1 MAQSARF
8 IAIDRIFYC
17 SGNPKNEGIAEIAA
31 WNGKIGQ
38 ALHLPNGIVYH
49 HVRESMWL

>member
-1 MAQSARF
+1 MMMSDGVKG
-8 IAIDRIFYC
+8 IASSVE
-17 SGNPKNEGIAEIAA
+17 SGNPKNEGIPGQAA